1 MSRVFIWGKFDHFV
15 TGRWFLNIVY
25 LPSIPSDVVHLWLNI
40 FTKCSFTNQS
50 IDLLPNLVIVQ
61 CCRSF
66 FFVWFDELI
75 RSIDRSIDRGI
86 LHWRMGR
93 RNNNVICPLIRFMNW
108 VSCLIATFF
117 NDRIRSHI
125 IVSPVYVRARKLY
138 PYWQVTISNWIL
150 KYIYIWIYI
159 YWIYIYGRLVWYDR
173 SVGWFVLS
181 LHFYDFECNLCV
193 WPYATLDWIGLDWSF
208 WC

>member
-1 MSRVFIWGKFDHFV
+1 MRKVWSLCDRTLIFKYRLFTI
-15 TGRWFLNIVY
+15 N
-25 LPSIPSDVVHLWLNI
+25 SIR
-40 FTKCSFTNQS
+40 
-50 IDLLPNLVIVQ
+50 
-61 CCRSF
+61 CRSF
-66 FFVWFDELI
+66 VVKYLYKMFVYKSKHRPVAKFGYCSMLPIIFFVWFDELI